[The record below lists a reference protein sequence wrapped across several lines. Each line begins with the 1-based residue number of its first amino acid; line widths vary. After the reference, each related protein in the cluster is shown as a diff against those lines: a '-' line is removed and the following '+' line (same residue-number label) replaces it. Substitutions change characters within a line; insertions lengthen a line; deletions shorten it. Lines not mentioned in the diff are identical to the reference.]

1 MSKLVT
7 DGYSSILKYINGH
20 AVFVTQTP
28 EGYAAAAIHHTRG
41 RTELPEIYLT
51 PGEAMQAIT
60 LLIAQLPQFGHEPPQ
75 AELAESARLGSID
88 PLYEPHA
95 QK

>member
-1 MSKLVT
+1 MSQFVQ
-7 DGYSSILKYINGH
+7 DGYGSILKYVNGH
-20 AVFVTQTP
+20 AVFVTATP
-28 EGYAAAAIHHTRG
+28 EGYVASAIHHTRG
-41 RTELPEIYLT
+41 RTELPEIYLS

-60 LLIAQLPQFGHEPPQ
+60 LLIAQLPRLELVPPQ
-75 AELAESARLGSID
+75 AELAATARPGSID